1 VFNAPLV
8 DSSEFSLSFA
18 LDVNVFSEPVEV
30 SIAVNLLFWV
40 VFVPLFDEVKLLKS
54 VLILPLS
61 VSKKPTLFS
70 IVIVV
75 NPIEELKLE
84 YPVVP
89 VIITCAEPD
98 ITLSLLSLFLIV
110 VSIDE
115 VNEFK
120 LLVDVCNVP
129 ITVSLLPV

>member
-1 VFNAPLV
+1 
-8 DSSEFSLSFA
+8 
-18 LDVNVFSEPVEV
+18 
-30 SIAVNLLFWV
+30 
-40 VFVPLFDEVKLLKS
+40 LKS

-61 VSKKPTLFS
+61 VSNEPTLFS

-129 ITVSLLPV
+129 ITVLLLPV